1 MSAIPRNSLDTSIS
15 PAAAKSA
22 SMLKAG
28 VLSVGK
34 RISSVWN
41 FLAYRRTMTQLVTL
55 DDHMLKD
62 IGITRCDVNAAATL
76 PYSNDPTARL
86 RMLALERRASERAWA
101 KEIKQ
106 RRKLSAQRPMTS
118 NCEPYRSTNQRDTP
132 SG

>member
-15 PAAAKSA
+15 PAAATSA
-22 SMLKAG
+22 SMLKAA

-41 FLAYRRTMTQLVTL
+41 FWAYRRTMTQLVTL

-76 PYSNDPTARL
+76 RYSNDPTSRL
-86 RMLALERRASERAWA
+86 RMLALERRATERALA
-101 KEIKQ
+101 KEIRQ
-106 RRKLSAQRPMTS
+106 RRKLSAQRLKPS
-118 NCEPYRSTNQRDTP
+118 DCESYRSTDQRDTP
-132 SG
+132 PG